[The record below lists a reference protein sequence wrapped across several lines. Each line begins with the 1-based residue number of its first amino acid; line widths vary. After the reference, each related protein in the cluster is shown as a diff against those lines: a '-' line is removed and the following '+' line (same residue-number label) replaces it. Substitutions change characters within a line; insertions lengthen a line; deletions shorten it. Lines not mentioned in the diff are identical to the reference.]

1 MIREAPAVKVRQ
13 NLGEMLNEVR
23 YKHDSIVIHK
33 DGEPV
38 AALVDIGLFE
48 RIRAME
54 DRFGRLTDGIRA
66 ALAPLDD
73 AALEAVIDEA
83 ISASRTANKAGTA
96 SSGSK

>member
-54 DRFGRLTDGIRA
+54 DRFARLTDGIRA
-66 ALAPLDD
+66 ALAPMDD
-73 AALEAVIDEA
+73 AALDNVIDEA
-83 ISASRTANKAGTA
+83 ITSTRAARKAGA
-96 SSGSK
+96 SGT

>member
-1 MIREAPAVKVRQ
+1 MIREAAAVKVRQ

-33 DGEPV
+33 DGQPV

-54 DRFGRLTDGIRA
+54 ERFTRLTDGLRA

-73 AALEAVIDEA
+73 SALEQLIDDAVSEA
-83 ISASRTANKAGTA
+83 RKAGA
-96 SSGSK
+96 GGK

>member
-1 MIREAPAVKVRQ
+1 MIRESPAVKVRQ

-23 YKHDSIVIHK
+23 YKRDSIVIHK

-38 AALVDIGLFE
+38 AALVDIALFE

-54 DRFGRLTDGIRA
+54 ERFTRLTDGIRA

-73 AALEAVIDEA
+73 VELEKAIDDAVRDA
-83 ISASRTANKAGTA
+83 RKAGA
-96 SSGSK
+96 SST

>member
-1 MIREAPAVKVRQ
+1 MIREAAAVKVRQ

-23 YKHDSIVIHK
+23 YKHDSIIIHK
-33 DGEPV
+33 DGQPV

-54 DRFGRLTDGIRA
+54 ERFTRLTDGIRA

-73 AALEAVIDEA
+73 TVLVQIIDEA
-83 ISASRTANKAGTA
+83 VSDARKAGA
-96 SSGSK
+96 GGK

>member
-38 AALVDIGLFE
+38 AALVAIGLFE

-54 DRFGRLTDGIRA
+54 DRFARLTDGIRA

-73 AALEAVIDEA
+73 AALDDVIDEA
-83 ISASRTANKAGTA
+83 ITSSRAAQKARTA
-96 SSGSK
+96 GSK

>member
-54 DRFGRLTDGIRA
+54 DRFARLTDGIRA
-66 ALAPLDD
+66 ALAPMDD
-73 AALEAVIDEA
+73 AALENVIDEA
-83 ISASRTANKAGTA
+83 ITSTRAKRKAGA
-96 SSGSK
+96 SGT